1 MGDGPATSAR
11 YAAGMRSSP
20 YRRIL
25 VQLDGTE
32 RAERVL
38 AWARHLAR
46 ASTAQMHLLTI
57 EPAVHAVAVAG
68 HAVAFV
74 DQLEESVRASARA
87 YLEPLAVR
95 LREEGLTVHTYACI
109 GEAGGIVRAAIEEL
123 RADLLVLSDDAL
135 PRRLGVVPI
144 PVLTSGPRCRRSA

>member
-1 MGDGPATSAR
+1 
-11 YAAGMRSSP
+11 MRSSP

-38 AWARHLAR
+38 AWVRHLAR
-46 ASTAQMHLLTI
+46 GASDRIHLLMI
-57 EPAVHAVAVAG
+57 EPAARGVAAG
-68 HAVAFV
+68 GRAVAFV
-74 DQLEESVRASARA
+74 DQLEDSIRAGARA
-87 YLEPLAVR
+87 HLEPLATR
-95 LREEGLTVHTYACI
+95 LREEGLTVHTSVCI

-135 PRRLGVVPI
+135 PRRLGVVSI